1 MQTSLAYR
9 PSHSAV
15 PLPSWTQSGVPGTTG
30 FRLAEFAYLG
40 AEPSIEAAAPA
51 TAMHCGSVRFN
62 YGSLSKVTIVF
73 AQGTSVASA
82 DLRSCGFIVGRGII
96 ATGML
101 SPTEGA
107 DTVAFSGGIFAAGT
121 LSATEAYDVM
131 SILGSV
137 ALPRVSYGPPIT
149 AHIDRDESNIDNTEL
164 PIWKKIQAITAHV
177 PAQAWETVPRDLASH
192 VDKYLYRKDDRR

>member
-15 PLPSWTQSGVPGTTG
+15 PLPSWTPALSGVPGTTA
-30 FRLAEFAYLG
+30 FCVADFAYFG
-40 AEPSIEAAAPA
+40 SEPSIEAAAPA
-51 TAMHCGSVRFN
+51 TAPATAMHCGIVRFN

-73 AQGTSVASA
+73 AQETSVASA
-82 DLRSCGFIVGRGII
+82 DLRSCGIVVGRGII

-101 SPTEGA
+101 SPTKSA
-107 DTVAFSGGIFAAGT
+107 DTPTFFGSIVAAGT

-131 SILGSV
+131 SILGPKHV
-137 ALPRVSYGPPIT
+137 
-149 AHIDRDESNIDNTEL
+149 DNTEL
-164 PIWKKIQAITAHV
+164 PIWKKIQAITANV
-177 PAQAWETVPRDLASH
+177 PAQAWEIVPRDLASH